1 MSHVMAYH
9 MTLLALQ
16 TRPNYSWM
24 FNVNCSNSKFSQT
37 CQFKAVNLIFRKDN
51 H

>member
-9 MTLLALQ
+9 MTLLAIQ

-24 FNVNCSNSKFSQT
+24 FNVNCNILSSLRHASSK
-37 CQFKAVNLIFRKDN
+37 L
-51 H
+51 